1 MKFKR
6 GETFPIKFSTTPPQ
20 VDVSKVATSAEQV
33 ERIRERAKNVREAM
47 GTRYVFHEQNRVQ
60 RIERAQKERA
70 QKERPQN
77 RRFKGDTEESGAQS
91 IPPGVRLRKC
101 V

>member
-6 GETFPIKFSTTPPQ
+6 GEGFPIKFSTTPPQ
-20 VDVSKVATSAEQV
+20 IDVIKVATSVEQL

-60 RIERAQKERA
+60 RIER
-70 QKERPQN
+70 PQN
-77 RRFKGDTEESGAQS
+77 RRFNGVAEVAGAQS
-91 IPPGVRLRKC
+91 IPRGSRLKKC

>member
-6 GETFPIKFSTTPPQ
+6 GESFSIKFSTTPPQ
-20 VDVSKVATSAEQV
+20 VDVIKVATSVEQL

-60 RIERAQKERA
+60 RIER
-70 QKERPQN
+70 PQG
-77 RRFKGDTEESGAQS
+77 RRFNGDAEVPGAQS
-91 IPPGVRLRKC
+91 RSRGGRLRKC

>member
-20 VDVSKVATSAEQV
+20 VDVSKVATSVEQV

-60 RIERAQKERA
+60 RIERAQKER
-70 QKERPQN
+70 PQN
-77 RRFKGDTEESGAQS
+77 RRFKGDREESGAQS
-91 IPPGVRLRKC
+91 IPPGSRLRKC

>member
-6 GETFPIKFSTTPPQ
+6 GESFSIKFSNTPPQ
-20 VDVSKVATSAEQV
+20 VDVTKVATSAEQL

-60 RIERAQKERA
+60 RIER
-70 QKERPQN
+70 PQN
-77 RRFKGDTEESGAQS
+77 RRFNADSEEPGAQS
-91 IPPGVRLRKC
+91 LPRGGPLRKRG
-101 V
+101 

>member
-6 GETFPIKFSTTPPQ
+6 GEGFPIKFSTTPPQ
-20 VDVSKVATSAEQV
+20 VDVTKVAPSAEQL

-60 RIERAQKERA
+60 RIER
-70 QKERPQN
+70 PQN
-77 RRFKGDTEESGAQS
+77 RRFNADSAEPGAQS
-91 IPPGVRLRKC
+91 LPRSSPLRKRG
-101 V
+101 

>member
-6 GETFPIKFSTTPPQ
+6 GESFRIGFSTTPPQ
-20 VDVSKVATSAEQV
+20 VDVSKVATSAEQL

-60 RIERAQKERA
+60 RIER
-70 QKERPQN
+70 PQS
-77 RRFKGDTEESGAQS
+77 RRFNIESEGPGAPS
-91 IPPGVRLRKC
+91 TTRRPIVKRA
-101 V
+101 